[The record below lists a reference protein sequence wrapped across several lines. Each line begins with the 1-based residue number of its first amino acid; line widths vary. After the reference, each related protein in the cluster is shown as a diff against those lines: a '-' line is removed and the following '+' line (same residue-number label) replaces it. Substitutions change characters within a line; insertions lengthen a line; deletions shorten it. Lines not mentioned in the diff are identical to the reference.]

1 MLQARVMLTVAIGIS
16 LASACAYG
24 AAGPPEPPPGSYSAA
39 TFQIADAA
47 KTMSVN
53 GASISEDFL
62 STTKLRPMLG
72 RLFVTE
78 DYQARGTPVVLLG
91 YDLWQRVFGGAPT
104 IIGRVIQ
111 IDNRQRTVVGI
122 MPKGFSFPKGAEL
135 WLPQ

>member
-1 MLQARVMLTVAIGIS
+1 
-16 LASACAYG
+16 
-24 AAGPPEPPPGSYSAA
+24 
-39 TFQIADAA
+39 
-47 KTMSVN
+47 
-53 GASISEDFL
+53 
-62 STTKLRPMLG
+62 MLG

-104 IIGRVIQ
+104 IGGRVIQ
-111 IDNRQRTVVGI
+111 IDSRQRTVVGI